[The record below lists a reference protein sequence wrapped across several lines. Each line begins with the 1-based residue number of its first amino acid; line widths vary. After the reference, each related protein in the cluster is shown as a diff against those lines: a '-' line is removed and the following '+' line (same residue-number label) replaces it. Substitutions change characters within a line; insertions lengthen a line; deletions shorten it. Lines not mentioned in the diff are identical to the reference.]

1 MGSERAVICLIQ
13 MRRGR
18 IVRAL
23 PTTLEHG
30 GATEDEVLTTFLT
43 QHYRGS
49 TDIPRDVLLP
59 IELDWRE
66 ALEDFLNEMG
76 TNRTRL
82 YCPQKGDKR
91 RQIELANQNALEDFS
106 KQHFNSNQMEDSSP
120 LL

>member
-1 MGSERAVICLIQ
+1 MKYYHIFDA
-13 MRRGR
+13 
-18 IVRAL
+18 AL
-23 PTTLEHG
+23 
-30 GATEDEVLTTFLT
+30 
-43 QHYRGS
+43 QGS

-91 RQIELANQNALEDFS
+91 RQIELAIR
-106 KQHFNSNQMEDSSP
+106 MP
-120 LL
+120 